1 MRIAGEVVVNLP
13 MREAVAVAAVRV
25 REGAPIARS
34 LGASK
39 LYPPMLIHLIASGES
54 SGELDAML
62 ERAASNQEREMDGIV
77 NTAVNVLGPMM
88 ILIMGGLVLLIVLAL
103 LLPIFQLNQLVR

>member
-1 MRIAGEVVVNLP
+1 MSVT
-13 MREAVAVAAVRV
+13 
-25 REGAPIARS
+25 
-34 LGASK
+34 
-39 LYPPMLIHLIASGES
+39 LIASGES